1 MDRVSPARPIPVS
14 LTNPSNFSNK
24 RTKNIW
30 LRIPS
35 LRGDRR
41 KTAQPW
47 RCRCCSSST
56 ARGRWYCSLL
66 FKFSIPPLYLSSQ
79 KPFPYPF
86 SPFLLCPLRSPP
98 MMPPIHSVISS
109 EPGKL
114 SSFDPFGLS
123 PSGIDMEHV
132 LSLCYLLYLL
142 FGCWSWCR
150 FPFFFLFTFVVRE
163 RIY

>member
-1 MDRVSPARPIPVS
+1 
-14 LTNPSNFSNK
+14 
-24 RTKNIW
+24 
-30 LRIPS
+30 
-35 LRGDRR
+35 
-41 KTAQPW
+41 
-47 RCRCCSSST
+47 
-56 ARGRWYCSLL
+56 
-66 FKFSIPPLYLSSQ
+66 
-79 KPFPYPF
+79 
-86 SPFLLCPLRSPP
+86 

-150 FPFFFLFTFVVRE
+150 FPFFFFFFLLLLFEKGSIDLVISVDL
-163 RIY
+163 Y